1 MMRADV
7 TMLGVAALLLAAGTS
22 PEMTPEQR
30 REMLART
37 TGTIVGTIREAGTNQ
52 PLEGVSVSAQ
62 HLGDQTDANGRFRI
76 YYIDPGEVEV
86 TARRRD
92 LIETRGRVRVLAAR
106 EAPIELFIR
115 RSPAPCCR
123 LAGTWS
129 VRLVLREPG
138 QLPIPRGTKVV
149 GAIIFTADTPD
160 PFPNDTYARPPPT
173 QRSMSLEPTT
183 STSARSSAK
192 TSHAPLRTP
201 SFPDA
206 QDRTS

>member
-1 MMRADV
+1 MARVTATRWLTRRISSRRRRLLSARPLTVPVRRTMMRADV

-86 TARRRD
+86 TAWRRD
-92 LIETRGRVRVLAAR
+92 LIETRGRVRVVAGR
-106 EAPIELFIR
+106 ETPIELSIR
-115 RSPAPCCR
+115 RSPPSCCR

-129 VRLVLREPG
+129 
-138 QLPIPRGTKVV
+138 
-149 GAIIFTADTPD
+149 
-160 PFPNDTYARPPPT
+160 
-173 QRSMSLEPTT
+173 
-183 STSARSSAK
+183 
-192 TSHAPLRTP
+192 
-201 SFPDA
+201 
-206 QDRTS
+206 